1 RTRRHFVLVKRQQGP
16 HDTRLSSV
24 VAELNKRSRICALF
38 NLTAK
43 MIIRCWV
50 VLGLLVA
57 VGCSKP
63 CCPGHNLFSIEEK
76 QCDGYPEAVIQVNC
90 TDSFFMLDPNLAKED
105 AFTINPQTGVLETN
119 NKPPLLLQ
127 SEDYCTT
134 RIVYEDGTITVQDI
148 AVACFSDDKSST
160 SEPFYRFVL
169 YSTCLVIS
177 AVFLLITLIVYL
189 LVPELRDLQGK
200 CLMFSML
207 SLCIAYISL
216 AVLQLHSTTF
226 NSNTCVSSAFF
237 TYFWTLAAFFW
248 LNIVSYN
255 VWRSVIFHQFRVPD
269 NQMFL
274 WCCVYGW
281 GGPLLFQIVALA
293 SHHLPEHNLIRP
305 NFGVSTCWFHG
316 PAEKWTYFYGP
327 VAVLLICNFVFFV
340 WTAWCLW
347 KGCKDQSAPKLR
359 CLRYKCLLYLKL
371 FLVMGIT
378 WIFELM
384 SFIVDSSSGF
394 WFVTDLLNCLQ
405 GLIIFLILVVFRK
418 KALRGLVKRR
428 PFGFNCPK
436 KWATGVDEESEGMLA
451 EEEEL
456 SQTQIRT

>member
-1 RTRRHFVLVKRQQGP
+1 
-16 HDTRLSSV
+16 
-24 VAELNKRSRICALF
+24 
-38 NLTAK
+38 
-43 MIIRCWV
+43 M
-50 VLGLLVA
+50 LGLFIGF
-57 VGCSKP
+57 GCAKP
-63 CCPGHNLFSIEEK
+63 CCPGNNLFSLKEER
-76 QCDGYPEAVIQVNC
+76 CDEYPEAALQLNC
-90 TDSFFMLDPNLAKED
+90 NDSFFMLDPNLINED
-105 AFTINPQTGVLETN
+105 AFTINPHTGVLQTSSE
-119 NKPPLLLQ
+119 PPMLLQ
-127 SEDYCTT
+127 PEEYCIT
-134 RIVYEDGTITVQDI
+134 RTVYEDGTISVQDI
-148 AVACFSDDKSST
+148 AMVCFDEESST
-160 SEPFYRFVL
+160 TNEPYYRYAM
-169 YSTCLVIS
+169 YSTCLLIS

-216 AVLQLHSTTF
+216 AILQLHSTNFSFT
-226 NSNTCVSSAFF
+226 TCVSQAFF

-255 VWRSVIFHQFRVPD
+255 VWRSVILHHFRASD
-269 NQMFL
+269 NQMFF

-281 GGPLLFQIVALA
+281 GGPLLFLVVALA
-293 SHHLPEHNLIRP
+293 THHLPGDNIIRP
-305 NFGVSTCWFHG
+305 NFGVSTCWFDG

-327 VAVLLICNFVFFV
+327 VAVLLFCNSVFFV
-340 WTAWCLW
+340 WTAWRLW
-347 KGCKDQSAPKLR
+347 KDCKGQSAPKLR

-378 WIFELM
+378 WVFELL

-394 WFVTDLLNCLQ
+394 WLVTDLLNCLQ

-428 PFGFNCPK
+428 PWGFNCPK
-436 KWATGVDEESEGMLA
+436 KWAAGVDEESEGMLA